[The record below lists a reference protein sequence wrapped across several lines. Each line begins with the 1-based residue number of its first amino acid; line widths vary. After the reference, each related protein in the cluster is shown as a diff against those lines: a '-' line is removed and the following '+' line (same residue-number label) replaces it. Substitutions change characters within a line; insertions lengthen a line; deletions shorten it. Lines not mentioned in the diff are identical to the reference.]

1 MIMEVMAKGQFPA
14 RYSLSLSLSSLS
26 DCDLI
31 FLSLSPGWTSFPRS
45 AFIQSFLRG
54 GTVLTETPVCTDSQR

>member
-1 MIMEVMAKGQFPA
+1 MAKGQFPA
-14 RYSLSLSLSSLS
+14 RYSLSLPLSPLS

-31 FLSLSPGWTSFPRS
+31 FLSLSLFLSGLD
-45 AFIQSFLRG
+45 FISSLGVHTVFSQG